1 MRLARS
7 CLEASAGLLLLLA
20 FSGLNPGHGALTVI
34 NFSANLVPGSC
45 EFELD
50 IPKLLLDPVL
60 PAELKATTLIG
71 AKKVELQISN
81 CNVSTSLK
89 PFISVNGKGQ
99 NLGKWA
105 FRDDATSTAKN
116 VGVMLV
122 KSDTPPDYGHT
133 PLTDGGKVTLQT
145 AGDIVPNQTLNFY
158 AGLICGTST
167 NCGTATLGAVN
178 ATIEFTLNHP

>member
-20 FSGLNPGHGALTVI
+20 FSGLNPGHGSLTVI

-45 EFELD
+45 DFELD
-50 IPKLLLDPVL
+50 IPKLLLDPVR
-60 PAELKATTLIG
+60 PAELIASRLIG

-89 PFISVNGKGQ
+89 PFISVSGKGQ

-122 KSDTPPDYGHT
+122 KSDAPPDYSHT
-133 PLTDGGKVTLQT
+133 ALTNGGKVTLDT
-145 AGDIVPNQTLNFY
+145 SGSVIPNQTLTFY
-158 AGLICGTST
+158 AGLICGTT
-167 NCGTATLGAVN
+167 ANCRAATLGEVN